1 MASGKTI
8 SVLAIIILAISFGTV
23 FSQESPI
30 PVDSIKTDSVNV
42 SDSAATP
49 DSMAAESLDS
59 LKAAMAGADSMSI
72 EPDTS
77 ITQYKKSFI
86 AARNYGD
93 YFRYRP
99 GVLSLQHGADGHPEM
114 LVKSLLLGGND
125 VIYTGTR
132 VVQQGYYIP
141 FKSGPDLEAFMYEN
155 VAEFGLTPAYSLDLF
170 SQGENLGL
178 NGAVWTPSDNPSSI
192 TVAGGP
198 YGYHRS
204 AWRFTRRFNEN
215 LSGNLIIGFKKGAS
229 YYQSGGGYKSF
240 GITGAFVA
248 KPKPNAEIAYTFYD
262 HKADEGLIQ
271 FDRII
276 EPYLK
281 LKRQV
286 NFHQVSGRYLL
297 DREEELALKVYYQAN
312 HNFIVDDARTYK
324 SRLKDYLSGTQADY
338 SIRSGDNNY
347 KLSAGAG
354 YQRLGGVNSDDSK
367 MTTLAVTA
375 SDSICI
381 DSINYLLTALRARYN
396 TIGSFNP
403 AATIAYSRRLNSIG
417 KLSISSGYYDYMP
430 DIYSKYYNIMVPYT
444 ISSGT
449 IGNFYSYRS
458 DKNLKSKKSVFASAD
473 FVYNP
478 EQQFNVG
485 IGFTLERVFD
495 DILQVTSESSFTYS
509 TRPINISYNR
519 AIITGKIEYP
529 LTKYYLGSS
538 GISLFL
544 YDPSEPLAGM
554 KHSPKAL
561 AFTDGRIQLRNVLR
575 DVDLTAAFQAH
586 YVSGREYAGLIQ
598 TSYKQAAN
606 LDASLVFRFGA
617 IEFKIIE
624 TNVLDFIGGN
634 NYSIWGEYLMPPGN
648 VWWQLTWD
656 FKN

>member
-8 SVLAIIILAISFGTV
+8 SLLAIIILVISLGEA
-23 FSQESPI
+23 FSQETPAPAESI
-30 PVDSIKTDSVNV
+30 KVDS
-42 SDSAATP
+42 SAVI
-49 DSMAAESLDS
+49 DSMASPDS
-59 LKAAMAGADSMSI
+59 IAAKSKEANKIDSPVF

-77 ITQYKKSFI
+77 LGQYYKSFI
-86 AARNYGD
+86 TARSYGD
-93 YFRYRP
+93 YFRYRT
-99 GVLSLQHGADGHPEM
+99 GVMSLQHGADGHPEM
-114 LVKSLLLGGND
+114 LVKSLLLGGNN
-125 VIYTGTR
+125 VIYNGTP
-132 VVQQGYYIP
+132 VFQQGYYIP

-155 VAEFGLTPAYSLDLF
+155 VAEFSLTPAYSLDLF

-240 GITGAFVA
+240 GVSGAFAA

-286 NFHQVSGRYLL
+286 NFHQVSSRYLL
-297 DREEELALKVYYQAN
+297 EREEEFSLKVYYQAN
-312 HNFIVDDARTYK
+312 HNFIVDDARTYS

-338 SIRSGDNNY
+338 SIRNGDNNY
-347 KLSAGAG
+347 KLSGGAC

-367 MTTLAVTA
+367 MTTLALTA

-381 DSINYLLTALRARYN
+381 DSINYLLAALRARYN
-396 TIGSFNP
+396 TIGDFYP
-403 AATIAYSRRLNSIG
+403 AGTIAYSRRLNSIG
-417 KLSISSGYYDYMP
+417 ELTLSSGYYDYIP
-430 DIYSKYYNIMVPYT
+430 DIYSMYYNIIVPYT

-449 IGNFYSYRS
+449 IGNFYSYHP
-458 DKNLKSKKSVFASAD
+458 DNNLKSKKTVFTNAD

-478 EQQFNVG
+478 ERRFNIG
-485 IGFTLERVFD
+485 ICLTLERVFD
-495 DILQVTSESSFTYS
+495 DILQVTSESSFTYN
-509 TRPINISYNR
+509 TRPINISYSR
-519 AIITGKIEYP
+519 ATITGKVEYP
-529 LTKYYLGSS
+529 LTKYYEGSS
-538 GISLFL
+538 GISLFA
-544 YDPSEPLAGM
+544 YDPAEPRTGM

-561 AFTDGRIQLRNVLR
+561 AYTNGRIQLRNVLR
-575 DVDLTAAFQAH
+575 DVDLAAAFQAH
-586 YVSGREYAGLIQ
+586 FISARDYAGLVQ

-606 LDASLVFRFGA
+606 LDASLVIRFGA
-617 IEFKIIE
+617 VEFKIIE
-624 TNVLDFIGGN
+624 TNVFDFIGGN

-656 FKN
+656 FNN

>member
-8 SVLAIIILAISFGTV
+8 SLFAIIILVVSLGEAC
-23 FSQESPI
+23 SQETPM
-30 PVDSIKTDSVNV
+30 PVDSIKADSLDVIDSTALVDTITANRLDSVKF
-42 SDSAATP
+42 
-49 DSMAAESLDS
+49 MAIR
-59 LKAAMAGADSMSI
+59 ADSFSFV
-72 EPDTS
+72 PDTS
-77 ITQYKKSFI
+77 ISQYYKSFI
-86 AARNYGD
+86 TGRSYGD
-93 YFRYRP
+93 YFWYKP
-99 GVLSLQHGADGHPEM
+99 GVLPLQHGADGHPEM
-114 LVKSLLLGGND
+114 LVKSLLLGGSD
-125 VIYTGTR
+125 VLYNGTP
-132 VVQQGYYIP
+132 VFQQGYYIP
-141 FKSGPDLEAFMYEN
+141 FKTGADLDAFMYEN
-155 VAEFGLTPAYSLDLF
+155 VAEFGLTPVHSLDLF

-178 NGAVWTPSDNPSSI
+178 VGAVWTPSDNPSSI

-204 AWRFTRRFNEN
+204 AWRFTRRFSEN

-229 YYQSGGGYKSF
+229 YYQSGGGYKSY
-240 GITGAFVA
+240 GVSGAFAA
-248 KPKPNAEIAYTFYD
+248 KPKPNIEIAYTFYD

-286 NFHQVSGRYLL
+286 NFHQVSGRYIF
-297 DREEELALKVYYQAN
+297 DKEKKLAIKSYYQAN
-312 HNFIVDDARTYK
+312 HNFIVDDARTHS
-324 SRLKDYLSGTQADY
+324 SRLKDYLSGTQAEY
-338 SIRSGDNNY
+338 SVSNEDNNY
-347 KLSAGAG
+347 KLSAGAS

-367 MTTLAVTA
+367 MTTLALTA
-375 SDSICI
+375 SDSISI
-381 DSINYLLTALRARYN
+381 DSINYLLATIRARYN
-396 TIGSFNP
+396 SIGSFNP
-403 AATIAYSRRLNSIG
+403 AGTIAYSRQLNSIG
-417 KLSISSGYYDYMP
+417 KLTISSGYYDYMP
-430 DIYSKYYNIMVPYT
+430 DIYSRYYNIIVPYT

-449 IGNFYSYRS
+449 IGNFYSYS
-458 DKNLKSKKSVFASAD
+458 PDDNLKSKNSVFVSAEY
-473 FVYNP
+473 VYNP
-478 EQQFNVG
+478 GQRFNIG
-485 IGFTLERVFD
+485 IGLTLERVFD

-519 AIITGKIEYP
+519 ATITGKIEYY

-544 YDPSEPLAGM
+544 YDPSEPRAGM

-561 AFTDGRIQLRNVLR
+561 AYTNGRIQLRNVLR
-575 DVDLTAAFQAH
+575 DVDLAAAFQAH
-586 YVSGREYAGLIQ
+586 YVSAREYAGLVQ
-598 TSYKQAAN
+598 TSYKNAAN

-656 FKN
+656 FNN